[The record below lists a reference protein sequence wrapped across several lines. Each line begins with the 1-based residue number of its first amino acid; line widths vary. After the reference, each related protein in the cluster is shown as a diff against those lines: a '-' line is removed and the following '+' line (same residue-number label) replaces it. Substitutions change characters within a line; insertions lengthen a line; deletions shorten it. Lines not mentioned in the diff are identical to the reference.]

1 MEFFPGDM
9 FRIGGVPISI
19 YSLSLSHVF
28 SISLSF
34 YYDFFFV
41 LGKRRWMRQKKMMFG
56 GKEEP
61 CGGARIHF
69 YLSRSRDSSQLQAI
83 WLCGARWPLRL
94 LWIRLMRIALA
105 WDNETCLRESGCGI
119 VTVGFLSS
127 AAVQWWYS
135 QPQGGGRGGRHCQSK
150 WRGGGEMHRR

>member
-1 MEFFPGDM
+1 
-9 FRIGGVPISI
+9 
-19 YSLSLSHVF
+19 
-28 SISLSF
+28 
-34 YYDFFFV
+34 
-41 LGKRRWMRQKKMMFG
+41 MRQKKMMFG

-83 WLCGARWPLRL
+83 WLC
-94 LWIRLMRIALA
+94 
-105 WDNETCLRESGCGI
+105 
-119 VTVGFLSS
+119 VGFLSS

-150 WRGGGEMHRR
+150 HDLRSSRQIEDFNMSLCLRCPSSAPLHFRLPRLHSLRSIHYFTPAFPSLHSGVSSLFGSMLSEGVTLLKLLPSR